1 MEVNETLS
9 SSFELE
15 ARGSL
20 RLDSPAPELEPSVAV
35 LVKASKT
42 WNQTKQTALKRE
54 GSTSLAYSF
63 SSQKLSS
70 GSSDEDAGEHEELE
84 EKFNLLD
91 GWTRRRQHEINP
103 GRASFN
109 QRDPIK
115 TVEINTSRSYSYSS
129 TPNSNSIIKR
139 SDQYNYQSHHL
150 QYNYQQQRAPPQS
163 YPVASPQSP
172 VTPTSSTA
180 FVGKSR
186 KGNRERECYLH
197 SAK

>member
-20 RLDSPAPELEPSVAV
+20 RLDSLAPELEPSVAV
-35 LVKASKT
+35 LVEASKT

-103 GRASFN
+103 GRASFD

-115 TVEINTSRSYSYSS
+115 TVEINTSRPYSYSS
-129 TPNSNSIIKR
+129 TPNSKSRIKR

-163 YPVASPQSP
+163 YPVAFPQSP
-172 VTPTSSTA
+172 VPPNIFPVHPPFA
-180 FVGKSR
+180 
-186 KGNRERECYLH
+186 
-197 SAK
+197 

>member
-35 LVKASKT
+35 LVEASKT

-103 GRASFN
+103 GRASFD

-115 TVEINTSRSYSYSS
+115 TVEINTSRPYSYSS
-129 TPNSNSIIKR
+129 TPNSNSRIKR

-150 QYNYQQQRAPPQS
+150 QYNYQQQRAHPQS
-163 YPVASPQSP
+163 YPVASPQSHVPPNIFP
-172 VTPTSSTA
+172 VHPPFA
-180 FVGKSR
+180 
-186 KGNRERECYLH
+186 
-197 SAK
+197 